1 MKGLCTRGGGKS
13 ILFGDFKFIHIAKHV
28 WGVGC
33 FYVSV
38 GKKSQAEIGGLI
50 TGEGNS
56 TLVGVVINLITD
68 LIPKLCTSNIHI
80 TIQYT
85 LNILEYT

>member
-1 MKGLCTRGGGKS
+1 MEVKGLCTRGGGKS

-38 GKKSQAEIGGLI
+38 GKKPSRNSKIDYGRGKFYSGGRCH
-50 TGEGNS
+50 
-56 TLVGVVINLITD
+56 
-68 LIPKLCTSNIHI
+68 KLDH
-80 TIQYT
+80 
-85 LNILEYT
+85 